1 MNKIAASITCS
12 LGIASVSAVVL
23 AAAPVSA
30 LSITS
35 EDSIYELTV
44 EETTFDDLRAREDFE
59 NLVPWFGDEDLA
71 QAVASA
77 AGEAFADGN
86 NELGVPDGFFGPS
99 FAFDVDINGS
109 IDFTTYINNER
120 RLVEAAI
127 PNSDLRTGVCVLEL
141 AIELCTACPYPI
153 QSIHSN
159 GSCPWQDSRH
169 GLKCARIR
177 QCARKSDLMHRNDE
191 GWTSA

>member
-1 MNKIAASITCS
+1 MYSDKCVDPADFAVFLDPIVRMNKIAASIACS

-30 LSITS
+30 LSITA
-35 EDSIYELTV
+35 EDSIYELTL

-71 QAVASA
+71 QAVAAA

-120 RLVEAAI
+120 RLVEAGKI
-127 PNSDLRTGVCVLEL
+127 NSDSDTFYAVINLEVSPDGAADVPTPALLPGLMGMGL
-141 AIELCTACPYPI
+141 AAM
-153 QSIHSN
+153 
-159 GSCPWQDSRH
+159 R
-169 GLKCARIR
+169 R
-177 QCARKSDLMHRNDE
+177 RNLD
-191 GWTSA
+191 